1 VTHLDAKV
9 VSHSGIIDIGFGPTV
24 VLRDPNNIQLDLFVH
39 PSADEM
45 PGLLTD
51 ADSAEARRLL
61 EAEQERIRS
70 EAETG

>member
-1 VTHLDAKV
+1 MN
-9 VSHSGIIDIGFGPTV
+9 GV

-51 ADSAEARRLL
+51 ADSAEARWLL
-61 EAEQERIRS
+61 EAEQEQIRS